1 MNTDRDPMQTII
13 ARAKAL
19 VRAVSISGTDDVD
32 DWLIAAIYAGCI
44 GFAVGML
51 VEQYVFSQL
60 T

>member
-1 MNTDRDPMQTII
+1 MTVQTII
-13 ARAKAL
+13 ARAKAI

-44 GFAVGML
+44 GFAMGML

>member
-1 MNTDRDPMQTII
+1 MTIQTII

-19 VRAVSISGTDDVD
+19 VRAVSISGTDDTD